1 MELRHLVAFVAV
13 AEELHFGR
21 AAARLQMAQPPLS
34 QRIRQLERELRVEL
48 FERTTRTVRLTAAG
62 EAMLE
67 PAIRVLDDVDVA
79 VRAAGSGGRGEL
91 GRVSLGFA
99 GASSH
104 LHLPRLAGAVRRQH
118 SGIRLVLSRQNYA
131 NDALSE
137 VAAGGLDLAFV
148 RLPINREGVEHRVIE
163 EEELVVALPAHHRLT
178 ALPEVEL
185 PDLAEEP
192 FVTFPGIVGSSVRD
206 ALIHACVEA
215 GFSPQIAQEAPDTY
229 TILALVA
236 AGVGVTLTP
245 SSVQPVRNVDLSF
258 RPLAGPR
265 RVLYSALAWRSNN
278 HSAALHNVLRVAEE
292 VLPTPENV
300 IPGD

>member
-1 MELRHLVAFVAV
+1 MELRHLTAFVAV

-48 FERTTRTVRLTAAG
+48 FERTTRAVRLTEAG
-62 EAMLE
+62 EALLK

-79 VRAAGSGGRGEL
+79 IRAARSGGRGEL
-91 GRVSLGFA
+91 GRVSLGFS

-104 LHLPRLAGAVRRQH
+104 LHLPRLAGAVREH
-118 SGIRLVLSRQNYA
+118 HPGLRLVLSRQNYA

-137 VAAGGLDLAFV
+137 VADGSLDLAFV
-148 RLPINREGVEHRVIE
+148 RLPINRDGVAHRIIE
-163 EEELVVALPAHHRLT
+163 QEELVVALPAHHRLT
-178 ALPEVEL
+178 SLPRIDL
-185 PDLAEEP
+185 SDLAEEP
-192 FVTFPGIVGSSVRD
+192 FVTFPGIVASSVRD
-206 ALIHACVEA
+206 ALVHACVEA

-245 SSVQPVRNVDLSF
+245 SSVQHARDDLIF
-258 RPLAGPR
+258 RPLSGPP
-265 RVLYSALAWRSNN
+265 RVLHAALAWRSNN
-278 HSAALHNVLRVAEE
+278 HSPALQKVLRIAEE
-292 VLPTPENV
+292 VLPTPAA
-300 IPGD
+300 GD